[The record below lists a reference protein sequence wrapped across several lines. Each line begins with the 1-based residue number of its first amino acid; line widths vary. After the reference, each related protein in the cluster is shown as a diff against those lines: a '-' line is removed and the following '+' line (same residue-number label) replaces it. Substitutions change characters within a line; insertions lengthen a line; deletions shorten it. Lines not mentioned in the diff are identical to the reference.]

1 MPYRVASFAKSIES
15 ARERLASQQIP
26 EANRQAIAD
35 FTDHCLSD
43 GLSEKRIL
51 KYLSTLSNIARRF
64 PVEFNDA
71 TRKHVE
77 DLVRDIERADYSDWT
92 KRDFRIALK
101 KFFRWLRGTE
111 EYPPEVKWLRST
123 LRNRRAKLPDELLT
137 QDEVRRLIAA
147 AGNARDRA
155 MVAML
160 YESGCRIGE
169 LLSLR
174 IKDLQRHPHGFQ
186 VTVKGSKGSRRI
198 LLVSCVPYLTA
209 WLNEHP
215 RGQDGEHALWATSD
229 WRAAQISYGRVR
241 VVIRAIARRAGITK
255 SVNPHNFRH
264 TRATHLANHLTE
276 AQMKAYLGWVQ
287 GSDMPS
293 IYVHLSGRDV
303 DNALLRTYGIAV
315 EDGDSRTS
323 ALAPRV
329 CGRCNERNPPTNA
342 FCFRCGA
349 VLDERAAQELRKS
362 DIERSEADRIMDR
375 LIQNRDFRTLLERK
389 LKNLRRGDSHA

>member
-287 GSDMPS
+287 GSDMAS
-293 IYVHLSGRDV
+293 TYVHLPGRDV
-303 DNALLRTYGIAV
+303 DAALLRLNDIPVDDETANGNRFPLQRCPA
-315 EDGDSRTS
+315 
-323 ALAPRV
+323 
-329 CGRCNERNPPTNA
+329 CGLDNPPANT
-342 FCFRCGA
+342 FCSRCGN
-349 VLDERAAQELRKS
+349 VLDERRAHQIVARET
-362 DIERSEADRIMDR
+362 ERSEADRIMDR
-375 LIQNRDFRTLLERK
+375 LIQDQEFRDVLERK
-389 LKNLRRGDSHA
+389 LKDLASE